1 MPEQASGGDGS
12 QRPHKKMRVSMDEA
26 KDLSGETV
34 AVVVGPQR
42 EVFHVHETLLRQSC
56 PFFDKA
62 MGPQWKES
70 KERKITMPDDDAEVM
85 KIYVYWLYC
94 GALLMY
100 PPTSQDS
107 AEREDL
113 SYVKAWILGDKLLDL
128 DFQNAVIDGIF
139 ERYHTEPRDGKRW
152 NVWPGAVDY
161 AFDKTYKGAPLR
173 RLFVDMYCLWS
184 KKTSLQA
191 GGQRKVFLM
200 LSLLRLCERWPSG
213 LFHA

>member
-1 MPEQASGGDGS
+1 LSCANFRES
-12 QRPHKKMRVSMDEA
+12 
-26 KDLSGETV
+26 LSGETV
-34 AVVVGPQR
+34 AVVVGPQK

-100 PPTSQDS
+100 PPKSQES
-107 AEREDL
+107 ADREDL

-128 DFQNAVIDGIF
+128 EFQNAVIDGIF

-184 KKTSLQA
+184 KKDILASWGREEDIPHA
-191 GGQRKVFLM
+191 FLVEAVRT
-200 LSLLRLCERWPSG
+200 LAKRPFSCANLLPWNYYMYD
-213 LFHA
+213 